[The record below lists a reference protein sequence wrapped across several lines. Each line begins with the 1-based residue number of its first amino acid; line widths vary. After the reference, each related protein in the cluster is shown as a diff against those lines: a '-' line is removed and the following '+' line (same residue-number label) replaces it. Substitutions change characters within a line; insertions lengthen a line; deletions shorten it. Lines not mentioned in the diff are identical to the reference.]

1 MKTITI
7 FETIGKQNCLS
18 PSDGDKVFQV
28 IASNL
33 DEIKIDKLEVSFE
46 GVKTLSAS
54 FLNHAIGQ
62 LFSKFSDK
70 FIRSHLILNKY
81 EFEHHKQ
88 TVDLVIENSVVFYKK
103 QKEFKKFKNL
113 SKSV

>member
-1 MKTITI
+1 MKTIRI
-7 FETIGKQNCLS
+7 SATIGKQNCLS
-18 PSDGDKVFQV
+18 PTDGDTLFKV
-28 IASNL
+28 ISSNL
-33 DEIKIDKLEVSFE
+33 TEAEIDKLEVSFE

-70 FIRSHLILNKY
+70 FIRSHLVLDRY

-88 TVDLVIENSVVFYKK
+88 TVDLVIENSITFYKK
-103 QKEFKKFKNL
+103 QREFKKFKTL